1 MFVKLNKRINKL
13 NSVMG
18 QIDDFISALI
28 LYNISNKYDISDK
41 MDKTIEIIKTCQE
54 TYLIYIK
61 HESVINQILENI
73 IDKKRRPTRMEAARI
88 IRYLKKLR
96 KKILKKIRKLDSE
109 MKYFHKF
116 HKKNKIF
123 D

>member
-61 HESVINQILENI
+61 HESVINQIIENI
-73 IDKKRRPTRMEAARI
+73 IDKKRLPTRTEAARI

-96 KKILKKIRKLDSE
+96 KKISKRIKKLDSE

-116 HKKNKIF
+116 RKKNKNF
-123 D
+123 

>member
-18 QIDDFISALI
+18 QIDDFISAFI
-28 LYNISNKYDISDK
+28 LYNISNKYDINEK

-61 HESVINQILENI
+61 HESVINQIIENI
-73 IDKKRRPTRMEAARI
+73 VDKKRKPTRTEAARI

-96 KKILKKIRKLDSE
+96 KKILKKTKKLDSE

-116 HKKNKIF
+116 HKKNKNF

>member
-18 QIDDFISALI
+18 RIDDFISALI

-41 MDKTIEIIKTCQE
+41 MDKTIETIKTCQE

-61 HESVINQILENI
+61 HESAVNLIIENI
-73 IDKKRRPTRMEAARI
+73 IDKKRQPTRTEAARI

-96 KKILKKIRKLDSE
+96 KKISKRIRKLDSE

-116 HKKNKIF
+116 RKKNKSF
-123 D
+123 

>member
-1 MFVKLNKRINKL
+1 MFIKLNKRINKL

-41 MDKTIEIIKTCQE
+41 MGKTIEIIKTCQE

-73 IDKKRRPTRMEAARI
+73 IDKKRQPTRMEAARI

-96 KKILKKIRKLDSE
+96 KKILKKIKKLDSE

>member
-73 IDKKRRPTRMEAARI
+73 IDKKRQPTRTEAARI

>member
-73 IDKKRRPTRMEAARI
+73 IDKKRQPTRAEAARI

-96 KKILKKIRKLDSE
+96 KKILKMIRKLDSE

-123 D
+123 N

>member
-1 MFVKLNKRINKL
+1 MFVKLNKRITKL

-18 QIDDFISALI
+18 QIDDIISAFI
-28 LYNISNKYDISDK
+28 LYNISNKYNISEK